1 MTPDDEKVVAQI
13 AAKAANMAVQGHEA
27 NAALHGDTAAPAAGP
42 DPTSLGFLQAPG
54 GKPSATRLIA
64 HVGMIAGSVALIGG
78 LGLAVV
84 EAVLKTGST
93 QGGTIALAG
102 LGTFFTAG
110 ATKVGG
116 AFAEKGQG

>member
-27 NAALHGDTAAPAAGP
+27 NAALHGPAPAAEP
-42 DPTSLGFLQAPG
+42 DATTLGFLQG
-54 GKPSATRLIA
+54 RDGKPSATRLIA

-102 LGTFFTAG
+102 LGTFFSAG